1 MLGFS
6 RPYYFSSLHETH
18 VLIIVCAYSNG
29 KALPEGVFNFSFKRT
44 PLILLLVEKS
54 SGSWLKISLCE

>member
-29 KALPEGVFNFSFKRT
+29 KALPEGVFKFF
-44 PLILLLVEKS
+44 L
-54 SGSWLKISLCE
+54 